1 MKKLKLLLTGTILG
15 LCIFA
20 TPVFANEKANETDY
34 KDHFKTATV
43 TIHEQKHNEE
53 TYLKVFD
60 EDNRLL
66 FYTEKCEKTM
76 YVSALSGLNVRT
88 APTIDAEKTVAL
100 PYATKVKVIG
110 NADKGWDIVEI
121 GSARYFVFDKYL
133 SKDKPKN
140 IVSTSTS
147 KKVNKK
153 YVGNG
158 ENAAKEEIARRES
171 GGNYNAVSKSG
182 KYIGRYQ
189 LTKSYLKGDYSPAN
203 QERVADN
210 YVKNRY
216 GSWEKALAHHNKHG
230 WY

>member
-1 MKKLKLLLTGTILG
+1 
-15 LCIFA
+15 
-20 TPVFANEKANETDY
+20 
-34 KDHFKTATV
+34 
-43 TIHEQKHNEE
+43 
-53 TYLKVFD
+53 
-60 EDNRLL
+60 
-66 FYTEKCEKTM
+66 M
-76 YVSALSGLNVRT
+76 YVSVPAGLNVRL
-88 APTIDAEKTVAL
+88 APTIEAEIKVAL
-100 PYATKVKVIG
+100 PYATKVKVVG
-110 NADKGWDIVEI
+110 NGEKGWDIIEI
-121 GSARYFVFDKYL
+121 GNAKYFVFDKYL
-133 SKDKPKN
+133 SKEKPTY
-140 IVSTSTS
+140 IVPTSNG
-147 KKVNKK
+147 KKVNKI
-153 YVGNG
+153 YVGKG

>member
-34 KDHFKTATV
+34 KDYFKTATV
-43 TIHEQKHNEE
+43 TIHEQKYNEE

-60 EDNRLL
+60 ENDSFL
-66 FYTEKCEKTM
+66 FYTEKCEKFM
-76 YVSALSGLNVRT
+76 YVSAQSGLNVRI
-88 APTIDAEKTVAL
+88 APTIKAKKAVIL
-100 PYATKVKVIG
+100 PYAAKVKVIG
-110 NADKGWDIVEI
+110 NTDKGWDIVEI
-121 GSARYFVFDKYL
+121 DNARYFVFDKYL
-133 SKDKPKN
+133 SKDM
-140 IVSTSTS
+140 ILTSTS
-147 KKVNKK
+147 NIYIGK
-153 YVGNG
+153 G

-171 GGNYNAVSKSG
+171 GGNYNAISKSG

-203 QERVADN
+203 QERVADS

-216 GSWEKALAHHNKHG
+216 GSWEKALAHHNKYG